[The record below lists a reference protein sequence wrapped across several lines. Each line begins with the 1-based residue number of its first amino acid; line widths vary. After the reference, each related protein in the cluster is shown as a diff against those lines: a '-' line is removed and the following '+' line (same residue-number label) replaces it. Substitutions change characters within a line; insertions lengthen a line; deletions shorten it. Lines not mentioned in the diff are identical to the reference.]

1 MLRKIGRLFVI
12 KNRFE
17 ASVIIYALAVG
28 AIERGSRYLDHMP
41 VIPGVEFPPYSA
53 EILLAACCGAV
64 VLAGAKIFDAI
75 RAETRIK
82 ELEAE
87 LAELRGR

>member
-17 ASVIIYALAVG
+17 ACVIIYALALG
-28 AIERGSRYLDHMP
+28 AIERGSRYLDHLP
-41 VIPGVEFPPYSA
+41 QVKGLVLPPYSG
-53 EILLAACCGAV
+53 ELLMAACSGAV
-64 VLAGAKIFDAI
+64 FLAGAKIFDAL
-75 RAETRIK
+75 RAERRIA

-87 LAELRGR
+87 LTALRGN

>member
-28 AIERGSRYLDHMP
+28 AIERGSRYLEHMP
-41 VIPGVEFPPYSA
+41 SVKGLVMPSYSG
-53 EILLAACCGAV
+53 EVLLAACTGSV
-64 VLAGAKIFDAI
+64 FLAGAKIFDAI
-75 RAETRIK
+75 SAEKRITQ
-82 ELEAE
+82 LEAE
-87 LAELRGR
+87 LALLRTN